1 MENMKNIEDID
12 NKVATV
18 YQVSPDTS
26 TLMNCYIIRTKSGK
40 LIVIDGG
47 GKDSRENNE
56 GYLYGEL
63 QKISGKKNPEVEA
76 WFLSHMHDD
85 HVMEFCRIGKNKNLP
100 ITVKNVYFNFPE
112 RKYFKTAMNGR
123 YEYLYDELSL
133 AYDRF
138 FGDGAF
144 LRCNAKTAFEGD
156 VFEID
161 GLKIEIML
169 THPET
174 MSPEEINDTTMIF
187 SVTAEGQRIL
197 FLGDA
202 YKIQEERLLYKYGAD
217 LKSDIVQMSHHGQ
230 HGFSEKGYNAID
242 PKLCLWPSPDW
253 VFDNWNGNLYTFDTR
268 KWIVK
273 MGVKHHFITGRHKT
287 QSFSF
292 PVEFDTLPM
301 EDIFVYQKS

>member
-1 MENMKNIEDID
+1 MENIENME
-12 NKVATV
+12 NKIATI

-26 TLMNCYIIRTKSGK
+26 MLMNCYIIKTDTGK
-40 LIVIDGG
+40 LIVVDGG
-47 GKDSRENNE
+47 GKNSRENNE

-63 QKISGKKNPEVEA
+63 QRIGGKEIPEVEA

-85 HVMEFCRIGKNKNLP
+85 HVMEFCKIGQNKRLP

-112 RKYFKTAMNGR
+112 RKYFKTAMGGH
-123 YEYLYDELSL
+123 YEYLYDELGL

-144 LRCNAKTAFEGD
+144 AKCNAKTAFEGD
-156 VFEID
+156 VFCID
-161 GLKIEIML
+161 GLKIEILL
-169 THPET
+169 THPEN
-174 MSPEEINDTTMIF
+174 MFPEEINDTTMIF
-187 SVTAEGQRIL
+187 RATVGGQRIL

-202 YKIQEERLLYKYGAD
+202 FTVQERRLLEKYGAD
-217 LKSDIVQMSHHGQ
+217 LKSDIVQMAHHGQ
-230 HGFSEKGYNAID
+230 HGFDEKGYNAID

-287 QSFSF
+287 QCVSLPVDFDSL
-292 PVEFDTLPM
+292 PVE
-301 EDIFVYQKS
+301 DIVVYQKS